1 MDVSDLKS
9 AAKFLIAFMVV
20 ISIWKKTWKNWT
32 RKELV
37 EIVVSPTMCAM
48 PTKQRK
54 LSLLLDM
61 NLHTTTVRF
70 LKALFGPTQ
79 SAKIDFNKQSEANY
93 QQNQGFTC

>member
-1 MDVSDLKS
+1 MTANMETEKRRLKR
-9 AAKFLIAFMVV
+9 
-20 ISIWKKTWKNWT
+20 KK
-32 RKELV
+32 LV
-37 EIVVSPTMCAM
+37 EILVSPTMCAM

-79 SAKIDFNKQSEANY
+79 SAKMDFNKQFDANY
-93 QQNQGFTC
+93 RQNQGCTC